1 MLLGLKYLKKVV
13 LLVKVVSP
21 STEEQEQ
28 EIANLVRHFY
38 ESVFPNYFT
47 EEEILHFEE
56 IGVLMPNKSTFTYF
70 GTLRDAYQVMTCLQ
84 VLLAIIDKTEKENS
98 MVTDRKS
105 EELFHRNIT
114 RLNECG
120 IFFPFGYEHFLQM
133 NENASKEWQMV
144 NVQVANSYLV

>member
-1 MLLGLKYLKKVV
+1 M
-13 LLVKVVSP
+13 KVVSP

-28 EIANLVRHFY
+28 EIASLVRYFY

-84 VLLAIIDKTEKENS
+84 VLLTIIDKTEKENS
-98 MVTDRKS
+98 MVTERKS
-105 EELFHRNIT
+105 EELFTRNIT

-120 IFFPFGYEHFLQM
+120 IFFPFDYQHFLQM